1 VSTGSIYNLSS
12 HTAYNNEYDINT
24 IPPTSLLF
32 DISSRPPSPKRERE
46 RERERARRIQVQVNS
61 KGMKYLR
68 IKTIPV
74 EKE

>member
-1 VSTGSIYNLSS
+1 VNIKCPSVSTGSIYNLSS

-46 RERERARRIQVQVNS
+46 REREGKKDSSSSQFKRHE
-61 KGMKYLR
+61 
-68 IKTIPV
+68 IPAD
-74 EKE
+74 